1 MLLQAAADL
10 RIDLDRSFLVGDAVT
25 DVEAA
30 LQAGC
35 RPFIVRSGRGQAQL
49 AKLRMRGYEAVTV
62 VVDLSEAVELILKT
76 STHFTRTIW

>member
-10 RIDLDRSFLVGDAVT
+10 RIDLGRSFLVGDAIT

-35 RPFIVRSGRGQAQL
+35 RPFLVRSGRGRAQL
-49 AKLRMRGYEAVTV
+49 AKLHLQGYKTVTV
-62 VVDLSEAVELILKT
+62 AADLSEAVEAILG
-76 STHFTRTIW
+76 SSR